1 MPHMRRRAFW
11 SKEDHARTYRKGAW
25 AAPND
30 RGAAADK
37 RNETFLRAGSYYQ
50 QMAGSLNLWRRT
62 WKMRVSRIS
71 ALLITAMMI
80 PAISGCT
87 TQGSPAPDAVHQIED
102 DGPAVYDDD
111 PIAVEPQLDEDE
123 LDGDSDESNV
133 QGEIISAEPH
143 KGSAE
148 WKKYLLDLYRIS
160 TERQT

>member
-1 MPHMRRRAFW
+1 
-11 SKEDHARTYRKGAW
+11 
-25 AAPND
+25 
-30 RGAAADK
+30 
-37 RNETFLRAGSYYQ
+37 
-50 QMAGSLNLWRRT
+50 
-62 WKMRVSRIS
+62 MRVSRMP

-80 PAISGCT
+80 PAVSGCT

-102 DGPAVYDDD
+102 DGSAVYDDD

-148 WKKYLLDLYRIS
+148 
-160 TERQT
+160 

>member
-1 MPHMRRRAFW
+1 
-11 SKEDHARTYRKGAW
+11 
-25 AAPND
+25 
-30 RGAAADK
+30 
-37 RNETFLRAGSYYQ
+37 
-50 QMAGSLNLWRRT
+50 
-62 WKMRVSRIS
+62 MRVSRIP

-80 PAISGCT
+80 PAVSGCT

-102 DGPAVYDDD
+102 GGSAVYDDD

-148 WKKYLLDLYRIS
+148 
-160 TERQT
+160 

>member
-1 MPHMRRRAFW
+1 
-11 SKEDHARTYRKGAW
+11 
-25 AAPND
+25 
-30 RGAAADK
+30 
-37 RNETFLRAGSYYQ
+37 
-50 QMAGSLNLWRRT
+50 
-62 WKMRVSRIS
+62 MRVNRIP

-102 DGPAVYDDD
+102 DGSAVYDDD

-148 WKKYLLDLYRIS
+148 
-160 TERQT
+160 

>member
-1 MPHMRRRAFW
+1 
-11 SKEDHARTYRKGAW
+11 
-25 AAPND
+25 
-30 RGAAADK
+30 
-37 RNETFLRAGSYYQ
+37 
-50 QMAGSLNLWRRT
+50 
-62 WKMRVSRIS
+62 MRVSRIT

-102 DGPAVYDDD
+102 DGSAVYDDD

-143 KGSAE
+143 KGSA
-148 WKKYLLDLYRIS
+148 D
-160 TERQT
+160 